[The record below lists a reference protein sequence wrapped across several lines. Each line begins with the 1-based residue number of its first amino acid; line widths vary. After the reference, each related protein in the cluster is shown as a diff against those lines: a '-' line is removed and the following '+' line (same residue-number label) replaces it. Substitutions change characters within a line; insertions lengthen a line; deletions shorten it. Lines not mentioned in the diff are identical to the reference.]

1 MHSTT
6 YESKEK
12 ERVKER
18 PAEPPKQEILQFKH
32 NNSLLI
38 SRGKVQDTVQVLHP
52 SGEVQITI
60 KMTEQGAV
68 ISLSGNTIE
77 IEAKEKF
84 IVQSPVIDLKASEEI
99 KLTSEGDLH
108 TNVKRDSFNTAR
120 IQHITADLGNV
131 NIKANDDVRL
141 DGERVKLNC
150 TD

>member
-1 MHSTT
+1 MNSTA
-6 YESKEK
+6 YENK
-12 ERVKER
+12 ERERIRER
-18 PAEPPKQEILQFKH
+18 PDEPPKQEILEFKH
-32 NNSLLI
+32 NNRLLI
-38 SRGKVQDTVQVLHP
+38 SREQAQDTVQVLHP

-60 KMTEQGAV
+60 KMTEQGPV
-68 ISLSGNTIE
+68 ISLSGDIIE

-84 IVQSPVIDLKASEEI
+84 TIKSPVIDLKASEEI